1 MSTTI
6 DSLQIEIQS
15 NSTNAADGIKQ
26 LAKSLGELK
35 QNGTISVAVK
45 NLGALSK
52 ALKDMTSVSSNANKI
67 SALAKAMGE
76 LKTVGSVGAGIKK
89 LSESLQSLK
98 GVDYATLDKAA
109 AAAPLFEKLASS
121 LSALSNV
128 KSGGF
133 GTMVNSL
140 AKIGNV
146 TKKLDDATI
155 DRFADRV
162 AKLSEKLTPL
172 SDKMTTIQAGL
183 RGVNSQAKAAGTGVK
198 ELGDK
203 INATTLNLSSMINVI
218 KAAYSA
224 LQPVIRLLE
233 NTISQ
238 AIEWDGIAARFG
250 RGFGSSAEE
259 TYEWIQSL
267 NKEMG
272 INVQQFMQY
281 SSVYATML
289 TGFGVATKDATKM
302 ALGYTELTY
311 DIWAG
316 YNDIYKNF
324 ADAAEAVKSAI
335 AGEVEPIR
343 RAGFTIVEATL
354 EQTAANHGLE
364 ISLEKAT
371 EAQKSYLR
379 YLTLVDQAHSQNL
392 VGTYAKELNTAEGL
406 MRTFAQQLKSLAQT
420 FGSLFLPILV
430 KVMPW
435 MQAFVELLTEAIR
448 VAAAFFGIELQ
459 EVNWDTGGIDSVGDA
474 ADSATGSIEDTT
486 DALKDLQKAT
496 VGIDELNVISPPS
509 SSDDSGS
516 GSGGDS
522 GWGGIDVDSLW
533 DESIFDSIQS
543 QVDEIKAKIEEWLPS
558 IKVIG
563 AALAGLGIAVL
574 LSNLDDALAKMGTL
588 NKLIG
593 SVALVT
599 IEAALVFKFAD
610 DYLEEGNFTS
620 LIGEAIATAVGSYL
634 LYKAWGATGLTIGI
648 GVSVAAQLLA
658 IGLNLADGGVEM
670 DDPELWLQT
679 AFTTALG
686 GVGGGLIAWK
696 GFGKVAAVPGG
707 ATFGALAA
715 LSLSLAAITIGNA
728 GDGDL
733 GISEGVT
740 GVLATALGG
749 VAGAQLCTYLGLTSA
764 RNGFLIGAAAMLAIT
779 LIGAAV
785 ASNDKL
791 RAQIEDNLAAALA
804 TAFGA
809 GAGGWLA
816 YKGIITTS
824 VGKGIGLGALLGL
837 SLGLAYATIDNV
849 YADGKL
855 TGESIFTALFSVVA
869 AAGFGFMVGGPAG
882 AAIGAAIGLVVNL
895 VGATVAAAERLKDDI
910 KKDIGNILT
919 DSGEYTIEDVT
930 VEVTAKFAGITA
942 GFDKFK
948 EYAATI
954 DGARQS
960 IRNVITSIN
969 DMRGAIG
976 KGASAF
982 DEYVPKILADLET
995 LQNESKKKLE
1005 AIRTTLI
1012 EALAGG
1018 LGEGYD
1024 NLGGFIDAINNT
1036 IDGTLTRMDELE
1048 VILSDTAKIGTE
1060 EWEKAWDEYK
1070 TLVGESISV
1079 TEALSKEIGKIDWS
1093 GIVADDGTLDSGA
1106 LKSYFSDI
1114 TNAANTAKEGI
1125 NTYYS
1130 ELDNALQEA
1139 KRLAQLRGDFDA
1151 VLKFESLIDTNRSNW
1166 DKALGEVNT
1175 IAQETFNQL
1184 QQDVIL
1190 RAQKVV
1196 TQAQEEYK
1204 NLSWWKK
1211 LMYPTEASY
1220 VQDALSEFKSGYV
1233 DPISDEM
1240 SAVFEAL
1247 GIDGSTWAGET
1258 MTKINDALFKYEA
1271 YTDGRPVVHYK
1282 DSIAGAIIGA
1292 LEAAGQ
1298 DATPFALSVAD
1309 SVGLDLSNG
1318 LDDQYSLIYDSTTGA
1333 LSGVYDG
1340 ANKKTIEMTPDLKAA
1355 MDALG
1360 IDVSDRL
1367 EGQYGLLYDGAQSAV
1382 GGVFS
1387 GANGKIRENAP
1398 GLKESMRDLGIDLSK
1413 GLGDGIESDKPT
1425 LWEKITNWCNGVLDW
1440 FRNLFDTHSPSK
1452 KTKAIGKDLSD
1463 GLALGMESNSIKGK
1477 LQTMW
1482 DNAKTWWD
1490 KSKGTLSTY
1499 VPSIGDIKSK
1509 LSSAWS
1515 TAKTWWENSKSNLT
1529 GYTPSIGSI
1538 QSKLTSAWNAAK
1550 TWWNNSKGSL
1560 STYTPSIGNIKDKL
1574 SSAWDTAKKWW
1585 DNNVKLSIPSLS
1597 LKVTYT
1603 EATGWKKAIVD
1614 ALGLDGWPKLSFAA
1628 NGGIFDTGSLVWAG
1642 EAGPEIVANAGGGRT
1657 GVMNV
1662 EQMQNA
1668 VYEGVYAAVVAAMR
1682 AGGSS
1687 GGNQAVNVYLDGRQI
1702 TATVEQRQRERG
1714 ASIMGNQVYS
1724 Y

>member
-6 DSLQIEIQS
+6 DRLEVEISS
-15 NSTNAADGIKQ
+15 NSGGAAAGIDA
-26 LAKSLGELK
+26 LAKSLEKLK

-45 NLGALSK
+45 NLNNLTT
-52 ALKDMTSVSSNANKI
+52 ALKGMTSVSSNANKI

-76 LKTVGSVGAGIKK
+76 LKSVGSAGTGIKT
-89 LSESLQSLK
+89 LSENLQSLK
-98 GVDYATLDKAA
+98 NVDYTALDKAA
-109 AAAPLFEKLASS
+109 NSAQLFEKLAAS
-121 LSALSNV
+121 LGVLSGV
-128 KSGGF
+128 KNGGF
-133 GTMVNSL
+133 TSTVNAL
-140 AKIGNV
+140 AKVADI
-146 TKKLDDATI
+146 TEKLDNDTI
-155 DRFADRV
+155 DLFASQIKRLGDR
-162 AKLSEKLTPL
+162 LGTF
-172 SDKMTTIQAGL
+172 T
-183 RGVNSQAKAAGTGVK
+183 SQANSASKGVK
-198 ELGDK
+198 TFSGEV
-203 INATTLNLSSMINVI
+203 NTTTLNLSNLISVVQS
-218 KAAYSA
+218 AYAS
-224 LQPVIRLLE
+224 LQPTIRLLRE
-233 NTISQ
+233 TINQ

-259 TYEWIQSL
+259 TYEWIQRL

-324 ADAAEAVKSAI
+324 ADAADAVKSAI

-343 RAGFTIVEATL
+343 KAGFTIVEATL
-354 EQTAANHGLE
+354 KQTAANHGLE

-392 VGTYAKELNTAEGL
+392 IGTYAKELNTAEGL

-435 MQAFVELLTEAIR
+435 MQAFVELLTEAIH

-474 ADSATGSIEDTT
+474 ADSATGSIENTT
-486 DALKDLQKAT
+486 EALKDLQKAT

-509 SSDDSGS
+509 SSDNSGS

-558 IKVIG
+558 IEVIG

-574 LSNLDDALAKMGTL
+574 LSNLDDALSKMGTL
-588 NKLIG
+588 NKLLS

-620 LIGEAIATAVGSYL
+620 LIGEAVATAVGSYL
-634 LYKAWGATGLTIGI
+634 LYKEWGATGLAIGI

-855 TGESIFTALFSVVA
+855 TGESIFTALGSVVA

-910 KKDIGNILT
+910 KKDIGNILSG
-919 DSGEYTIEDVT
+919 SGEYTIEDVT

-982 DEYVPKILADLET
+982 DEYVPKIISNLET
-995 LQNESKKKLE
+995 LKNESTKKLE

-1024 NLGGFIDAINNT
+1024 KLGDYIDAVNKV

-1048 VILSDTAKIGTE
+1048 LILSDTAKIGTE

-1070 TLVGESISV
+1070 TLVGESITV
-1079 TEALSKEIGKIDWS
+1079 TEELSKEIGKIDWS

-1106 LKSYFSDI
+1106 LKTYFNDI
-1114 TNAANTAKEGI
+1114 TQAANTAKEGI

-1130 ELDNALQEA
+1130 ELDTALQEA

-1151 VLKFESLIDTNRSNW
+1151 VLKFESLIDTNKSNW

-1175 IAQETFNQL
+1175 IAQDTFDQL
-1184 QQDVIL
+1184 QKDVVL
-1190 RAQKVV
+1190 KASGVV
-1196 TQAQEEYK
+1196 EKAQEEYK

-1211 LMYPTEASY
+1211 MLYPTEASY
-1220 VQDALSEFKSGYV
+1220 VQDALNIFKNDYV
-1233 DPISDEM
+1233 DPLSTEM
-1240 SAVFEAL
+1240 SGVFEQL
-1247 GIDGSTWAGET
+1247 GIDGSTWAET
-1258 MTKINDALFKYEA
+1258 AMGSIGDAMFKYE
-1271 YTDGRPVVHYK
+1271 YGKNGEIIVHYK
-1282 DSIAGAIIGA
+1282 DSLAGAIIQA
-1292 LEAAGQ
+1292 LTDAGQ
-1298 DATPFALSVAD
+1298 DAKPFALEVAK
-1309 SVGLDLSNG
+1309 SLGLDLSNG
-1318 LDDQYSLIYDSTTGA
+1318 LGDQYQLIYDGTTGA
-1333 LSGVYDG
+1333 VTGVKDSV
-1340 ANKKTIEMTPDLKAA
+1340 NDKIVEMTPELR
-1355 MDALG
+1355 
-1360 IDVSDRL
+1360 S
-1367 EGQYGLLYDGAQSAV
+1367 
-1382 GGVFS
+1382 
-1387 GANGKIRENAP
+1387 
-1398 GLKESMRDLGIDLSK
+1398 SMEALGIDLSA
-1413 GLGDGIESDKPT
+1413 GLAEGIEEDKPT
-1425 LWEKITNWCNGVLDW
+1425 FWEKVGKWCEDA
-1440 FRNLFDTHSPSK
+1440 LFWIADLLGIHSPSE
-1452 KTKAIGKDLSD
+1452 KTKEFGKYLSE
-1463 GLALGMESNSIKGK
+1463 GLALGMSLTAITDK
-1477 LQTMW
+1477 LKQMW
-1482 DNAKTWWD
+1482 DDAKKWWD
-1490 KSKGTLSTY
+1490 GKKGNLATY

-1538 QSKLTSAWNAAK
+1538 QSKLTSAWNTAK

-1603 EATGWKKAIVD
+1603 EATGWKKAVVD

-1668 VYEGVYAAVVAAMR
+1668 VYDGVYAAVVAAMR
-1682 AGGSS
+1682 AVGSS

-1702 TATVEQRQRERG
+1702 TASVEQRQRERG